1 MRRKR
6 LLISVGLVLGFLALV
21 LVGLAA
27 AVKREPSFYTQA
39 DLPAG
44 PERTVLSQQALARY
58 SEILG
63 LLDDSS
69 WTVEF
74 STEQV
79 NAFFQEDYYKFGG
92 DDNWPEGVSAPRV
105 KIEDGK
111 MRFGFRYG
119 AGVTSTVVSLEIRL
133 WKVANELNTIAM
145 EIVSFRAGSLP
156 LSTGNLLDLISRHLL
171 VPPGR
176 APGGG
181 DAVPGRPQPADLP
194 DRPDRLEGRE
204 GDDQRPVHGTGRPPA
219 AAGGGQAV
227 VSRGGSRRPT
237 RRPSGGSSGC
247 RRSGRRPG
255 GRPGDPPRRRPR

>member
-1 MRRKR
+1 MRRRR

-21 LVGLAA
+21 LAGLVG

-44 PERTVLSQQALARY
+44 PERTTLSQQAVAKY
-58 SEILG
+58 SSILG
-63 LLDDSS
+63 MLDESS
-69 WTVEF
+69 WHVDF

-119 AGVTSTVVSLEIRL
+119 AGISSTVVSLEIRL
-133 WKVANELNTIAM
+133 WKVADELNTVAM

-156 LSTGNLLDLISRHLL
+156 LSTGNLLDLISQLARREKIDISWYREDGHPVAVMRFQSDLSRPTFQIDQIEL
-171 VPPGR
+171 KDGKAIISGR
-176 APGGG
+176 STDLTGT
-181 DAVPGRPQPADLP
+181 PQP
-194 DRPDRLEGRE
+194 R
-204 GDDQRPVHGTGRPPA
+204 
-219 AAGGGQAV
+219 V
-227 VSRGGSRRPT
+227 VGKP
-237 RRPSGGSSGC
+237 
-247 RRSGRRPG
+247 
-255 GRPGDPPRRRPR
+255 

>member
-6 LLISVGLVLGFLALV
+6 LLVSVGLVLGFLALV
-21 LVGLAA
+21 LVGLVA

-156 LSTGNLLDLISRHLL
+156 LSTGNLLDLISRLARREKIDISWYRQDGHP
-171 VPPGR
+171 V
-176 APGGG
+176 
-181 DAVPGRPQPADLP
+181 AVMRFQADL
-194 DRPDRLEGRE
+194 
-204 GDDQRPVHGTGRPPA
+204 
-219 AAGGGQAV
+219 
-227 VSRGGSRRPT
+227 SRPT
-237 RRPSGGSSGC
+237 FQIDRIDLKDGKATI
-247 RRSGRRPG
+247 SGRSTELAGP
-255 GRPGDPPRRRPR
+255 PPPRVVGKP